1 MISDKF
7 GAIDI
12 FVLIAYLGLI
22 FGVAVMFSKRQVS
35 TDDYFKGGNR
45 IPSWAAGM
53 SIFATTLSSI
63 TFMSIPAKAYTS
75 DWTFITGQFIGII
88 TLLLALA
95 FYIPIFKRANVIS
108 IYEYLETRF
117 NLQTRLFASLS
128 FMMFHI
134 GRIGIIIY
142 LTSLALSTAIDI
154 NPLIL
159 VGLIGIV
166 CIVYTLFGGIEGVVW
181 TDVIQGF
188 MLSGAAIFIFGYIC
202 FSVDGGMT
210 EIFTTAYNENK
221 IYPLEQ
227 MKWSFTEATI
237 PVLSIGFF
245 FSCLQQYTT
254 SQDVIQR
261 YVLNDSQE
269 ETKKAIMTTVK
280 LTLVVPAAFFAI
292 GSGLYVFY
300 KQNPQLISEG
310 FNSASVLTYFVIEEM
325 PVGIT
330 GLIIAA
336 IFAASQSSI
345 SSSLNSISSC
355 YTSDIYA
362 LFGKTKTQKQQMKMA
377 KAVILVSGLFSVMA
391 SVYLVVTKES
401 EIWDTFNS
409 LLGLLGGT
417 LTGIFFVAAFIP
429 FVKGRSILVGIVA
442 SIVAVMVA
450 KFGTDLNFFF
460 YGVIG
465 ALTVVIVSVPFSMIE
480 NLKGTK

>member
-1 MISDKF
+1 
-7 GAIDI
+7 
-12 FVLIAYLGLI
+12 
-22 FGVAVMFSKRQVS
+22 
-35 TDDYFKGGNR
+35 
-45 IPSWAAGM
+45 
-53 SIFATTLSSI
+53 
-63 TFMSIPAKAYTS
+63 
-75 DWTFITGQFIGII
+75 
-88 TLLLALA
+88 
-95 FYIPIFKRANVIS
+95 
-108 IYEYLETRF
+108 
-117 NLQTRLFASLS
+117 
-128 FMMFHI
+128 
-134 GRIGIIIY
+134 
-142 LTSLALSTAIDI
+142 
-154 NPLIL
+154 
-159 VGLIGIV
+159 
-166 CIVYTLFGGIEGVVW
+166 
-181 TDVIQGF
+181 
-188 MLSGAAIFIFGYIC
+188 
-202 FSVDGGMT
+202 
-210 EIFTTAYNENK
+210 
-221 IYPLEQ
+221 
-227 MKWSFTEATI
+227 
-237 PVLSIGFF
+237 
-245 FSCLQQYTT
+245 
-254 SQDVIQR
+254 
-261 YVLNDSQE
+261 
-269 ETKKAIMTTVK
+269 MTTVK

-362 LFGKTKTQKQQMKMA
+362 RFGKTKTQKQQMKMA